1 MSNNNQ
7 VNPQDSPILPF
18 PVPPTAAAMGPPTS
32 PATFYQWY
40 SQAATMYAFQ
50 FQQQHQQQ
58 FLQQMFT
65 TPPPSIPQQRPI
77 APPPPPPAAERNYGR
92 GGFSN
97 SRVERNRSS
106 FSSNGD
112 YSDRKRHF
120 TPSSSFRD
128 GNKRSQMS
136 EPPFR
141 PDQRNQPFPPSKRHR
156 SSNEVIEDEYRE

>member
-1 MSNNNQ
+1 M
-7 VNPQDSPILPF
+7 LPF
-18 PVPPTAAAMGPPTS
+18 PVPPTAAAMASMAPPTS
-32 PATFYQWY
+32 PAAFYQWY

-50 FQQQHQQQ
+50 QQHQQQ

-65 TPPPSIPQQRPI
+65 MPPPSIPPQRPI
-77 APPPPPPAAERNYGR
+77 APPPPPPPPPPPAERNYGR

-112 YSDRKRHF
+112 YSDRKRNF

-141 PDQRNQPFPPSKRHR
+141 PDQRNHPFPPSKRHR